1 MNVIFD
7 NVSNKTAVV
16 INQAIA
22 MSLNTNKLQVVP
34 RGRTTIKFI
43 FLGEHPEEKP
53 HYVDLWVNHICQLV
67 SKEGFPLNYEI
78 DNKTDTITF
87 KEVLND
93 TKAPVHKR
101 RVRKNK

>member
-1 MNVIFD
+1 MNVVFD

-16 INQAIA
+16 VNQAIA

-34 RGRTTIKFI
+34 QGRTTIKFI

-53 HYVDLWVNHICQLV
+53 YYVDLWVNRICQLV

-78 DNKTDTITF
+78 NNENDTITL
-87 KEVLND
+87 KGALNA
-93 TKAPVHKR
+93 TKTSVHKR
-101 RVRKNK
+101 RVRKDK